1 MARYKSPIKS
11 NTIISYTVDKYN
23 LKVFIT
29 VGPTPR
35 LHRNIQLTLL
45 AGSLCI
51 ALLYGVLF
59 YAQILGPGVL
69 LGTSPIN
76 LIIAGVHVIYFLFVR
91 QFISSKSMTI
101 ATAIDLGLFSL
112 NLLILM
118 LATGGLDSPY
128 LPFWLLTILFSAAVG
143 KYAVATY
150 VGVTLVYLTIVT
162 FLGSNWMDYA
172 LNNGVYALAVL
183 SAGILGWWLWRN
195 HPDDSSSRN
204 KAVSDLTEKLEVEQL
219 KSDILL
225 KSIGDGVMVID
236 LSGTIQL
243 FNPPATTITG
253 WPEDEATDINYKQ
266 VIELEDEDG
275 NLLNGADDPFN
286 IAITKKKAVKR
297 NDVTTTNRNKK
308 RLYLSLTVAPIFA
321 SSDHVTGAVA
331 VFSDISK
338 EKESA
343 RQRNEFISTASHEMR
358 TPVAAI
364 EGFLALAMNPKV
376 STIDENAKK
385 YIDKAHESTQH
396 LGQLFRDLLS
406 ITKAEDGRLQSNPKP
421 FDLGKTIRN
430 AIDELKFKAEEKN
443 LELKL
448 KNPNNV
454 STTNNVM
461 PLYYV
466 NADPERVREV
476 FVNLV
481 DNAIKFTPE
490 GQVTVSIDGDDRQV
504 TVGVHDEGIG
514 IPENEIKHLFQ
525 KFYRVDNGKTRE
537 IGGTGLGLYLCRTI
551 IEMYNGRIW
560 VESEENKGSDFYFTL
575 PRLTYSQAQELRDKL
590 EKHTA
595 NQSKSDQSKTD
606 QPSTGEKVAPGT
618 TNA

>member
-1 MARYKSPIKS
+1 MRRKTPLKSK
-11 NTIISYTVDKYN
+11 TIISYTVDKHN

-45 AGSLCI
+45 AGSLSI
-51 ALLYGVLF
+51 ALLYGVLL
-59 YAQILGPGVL
+59 YAQLLGPGEL

-76 LIIAGVHVIYFLFVR
+76 LMIAGVHVVYFLFIR
-91 QFISSKSMTI
+91 QFISSKSLTT

-118 LATGGLDSPY
+118 LATGGLSSPY

-150 VGVTLVYLTIVT
+150 TGATLIYLATAT
-162 FLGSNWMDYA
+162 LLASNWTDYA

-183 SAGILGWWLWRN
+183 SAGVLGWWLWRN

-204 KAVSDLTEKLEVEQL
+204 KAVSDLAEKLEVEQL

-225 KSIGDGVMVID
+225 KSIGDGVMVVD

-243 FNPPATTITG
+243 FNPPAATITG
-253 WPEDEATDINYKQ
+253 WPEDEATEINYKQ

-275 NLLNGADDPFN
+275 NLLKGADDPFN

-297 NDVTTTNRNKK
+297 KDVTTTNRNKK
-308 RLYLSLTVAPIFA
+308 KIYLSLTVAPIFA

-343 RQRNEFISTASHEMR
+343 RQRDEFISTASHEMR

-448 KNPNNV
+448 KNSNNV
-454 STTNNVM
+454 STVSNNVM

-466 NADPERVREV
+466 NADPERIREV

-504 TVGVHDEGIG
+504 TVGVHDQGIG
-514 IPENEIKHLFQ
+514 IPEHEIKHLFQ

-590 EKHTA
+590 EKQAT
-595 NQSKSDQSKTD
+595 NQSKSDQPQKDHQSA
-606 QPSTGEKVAPGT
+606 GEKVAPAT

>member
-1 MARYKSPIKS
+1 M
-11 NTIISYTVDKYN
+11 
-23 LKVFIT
+23 
-29 VGPTPR
+29 GPTPR
-35 LHRNIQLTLL
+35 LHRNIQVTLL
-45 AGSLCI
+45 AGSLSI
-51 ALLYGVLF
+51 ALLYGVLL
-59 YAQILGPGVL
+59 YGQLLGPGEL

-76 LIIAGVHVIYFLFVR
+76 LIIAGAHLVYFLFIR
-91 QFISSKSMTI
+91 QFVSQKSLI
-101 ATAIDLGLFSL
+101 AATATDLGLFSL
-112 NLLILM
+112 NLIILM
-118 LATGGLDSPY
+118 LATGGLGSVY

-143 KYAVATY
+143 KYAIATY
-150 VGVTLVYLTIVT
+150 VGITLLYLAVVT
-162 FLGSNWMDYA
+162 FLASNWVDYA
-172 LNNGVYALAVL
+172 LNNGVYALAVI
-183 SAGILGWWLWRN
+183 SAGALGWWLWRN
-195 HPDDSSSRN
+195 HPDDSASRN
-204 KAVSDLTEKLEVEQL
+204 RAVSELAEKLEVEQL

-225 KSIGDGVMVID
+225 KSIGDGVIVVD
-236 LSGTIQL
+236 LSGKIQL
-243 FNPPATTITG
+243 FNPPAADITG
-253 WPEDEATDINYKQ
+253 WAEDEATEISYQQ
-266 VIELEDEDG
+266 VLELEDEEG
-275 NLLNGADDPFN
+275 NLLQGADDPFN
-286 IAITKKKAVKR
+286 TAITKKKTVKR
-297 NDVTTTNRNKK
+297 KDIIITNRNKQK
-308 RLYLSLTVAPIFA
+308 IYLALTVAPIFA

-343 RQRNEFISTASHEMR
+343 RQRDEFISTASHEMR

-448 KNPNNV
+448 KNSNNV
-454 STTNNVM
+454 STVKNNVM
-461 PLYYV
+461 PLFYV
-466 NADPERVREV
+466 NADPERIREV

-490 GQVTVSIDGDDRQV
+490 GEVTVSVDGDERQV
-504 TVGVHDEGIG
+504 TVGVHDQGIG
-514 IPENEIKHLFQ
+514 IPKHEIKHLFQ

-560 VESEENKGSDFYFTL
+560 VESEENKGSNFYFTL

-590 EKHTA
+590 EKQTTK
-595 NQSKSDQSKTD
+595 QSQDSQSEIGK
-606 QPSTGEKVAPGT
+606 QSAGEKVAPTT
-618 TNA
+618 TNT